1 LEATVPRKTL
11 ILMVGLA
18 NLIFASVQAWA
29 QDLPRDA
36 PEAYYYGVDYA
47 DLTAEEKALWA
58 KLGWNEGA
66 WSADTPEAYPETE
79 WSKWTGLS
87 DLQQDALRSL
97 GYDQKTWDRNRPRSG
112 VEIIEAFWNS
122 LKWDKLSPAEQN
134 LWRVLGWDEK
144 SWSGASAEPSSE
156 EKYWDELS
164 DAERFAAGKLGYD
177 QTIWDSN

>member
-1 LEATVPRKTL
+1 
-11 ILMVGLA
+11 M
-18 NLIFASVQAWA
+18 
-29 QDLPRDA
+29 
-36 PEAYYYGVDYA
+36 
-47 DLTAEEKALWA
+47 
-58 KLGWNEGA
+58 
-66 WSADTPEAYPETE
+66 
-79 WSKWTGLS
+79 S